1 MHSTLNHT
9 SVLIADNAFLVR
21 EGIKAVVAESKA
33 IKVVGEARN
42 EEELYENVTKHRPDV
57 VIIDYRAGKAFSTDS
72 VRDLIERSPETSV
85 LVISSDLERRQVIS
99 VLEYGVLGFLLK
111 ECDQDEILG
120 AIKAVAS
127 GEKFFCSKVLDI
139 LLDRSINPAVADCA
153 PTRLTQREIEVV
165 KQMAEGVPAQ
175 EIAERLSLSVHT
187 VYTHRKNIM
196 RKLGANSA
204 SEVIRYAFQTALVK
218 AD

>member
-1 MHSTLNHT
+1 MKTTNI
-9 SVLIADNAFLVR
+9 LIADNAFLVR
-21 EGIKAVVAESKA
+21 EGIKAVVADSKS
-33 IKVVGEARN
+33 IHVIGEARN
-42 EEELYENVTKHRPDV
+42 EKELHLNVSQHKPDV

-72 VRDLIERSPETSV
+72 VRDLIERSPSTNV

-111 ECDQDEILG
+111 ECDEEEILG
-120 AIKAVAS
+120 AIKAVAA

-139 LLDRSINPAVADCA
+139 LLERTMNPAVADCA

-196 RKLGANSA
+196 RKLGASSA

-218 AD
+218 AN